1 MWILQLHYAII
12 EIGILSDFGK
22 QPAGR
27 CFFQILP
34 RPAGRAN
41 LRRKSKEEIT
51 LDTPIGGLLLI
62 QVVLIAI
69 NAFCAAAEIAVVSLS
84 ETKLRHQA
92 DEGDKKAQKLLKMVL
107 EPSGFLST
115 IQIAITLAG
124 FLGSAFAA
132 ENFSDPLVN
141 LIVNVWGFK
150 AIPAATL
157 NTLCVVLIT
166 LILSYFTLVFGEL
179 VPKRIAMKK
188 TEAVARAVCGIIN
201 GMSKVVKPIV
211 WLLSKSVNAV
221 LRLFG
226 IDPAADEE
234 EVTED
239 EIRMMVDMGEEK
251 GAIETNERD
260 MIENIFEFNNMT
272 AADCM
277 THRTDVYALQADES
291 SEEILKII
299 SESGKSRFPVY
310 GEDLDDVLGT
320 VNSRD
325 FLIALSNGQQKTLHD
340 LLRPAYFVPES
351 VRTDVLFR
359 EMQKNKTHLAIVVD
373 EYGGTS
379 GLITMEDLL
388 EEIVGDIDDEYDD
401 ATPQDI
407 QKMADDTYRI
417 AGGTDLETINDTLS
431 LELPTEE
438 EFESLGGLI
447 YSQLAT
453 IPKDGTHPV
462 VECFGV
468 RIRVDEIVDRRV
480 EWATVTVLPKETKED
495 EKED

>member
-1 MWILQLHYAII
+1 M
-12 EIGILSDFGK
+12 
-22 QPAGR
+22 
-27 CFFQILP
+27 
-34 RPAGRAN
+34 
-41 LRRKSKEEIT
+41 
-51 LDTPIGGLLLI
+51 DTPIGGLLLI

-69 NAFCAAAEIAVVSLS
+69 NAFFAAAEIAVVSLN

-92 DEGDKKAQKLLKMVL
+92 DEGDAKAQKLLKMVL

-132 ENFSDPLVN
+132 ENFSDPLVH
-141 LIVNVWGFK
+141 LLVNEWGFTLL
-150 AIPAATL
+150 PAATL
-157 NTLCVVLIT
+157 DTLCVVLIT
-166 LILSYFTLVFGEL
+166 LILSYFTLIFGEL

-188 TEAVARAVCGIIN
+188 TEAVARGICGII
-201 GMSKVVKPIV
+201 GGVAAVLKPIV
-211 WLLSKSVNAV
+211 WLLTKSVNFV
-221 LRLFG
+221 LRLCG
-226 IDPAADEE
+226 IDPTAQEE

-239 EIRMMVDMGEEK
+239 EIRMMVDMGEET

-272 AADCM
+272 AVECM
-277 THRTDVYALQADES
+277 THRTDVFALQVDES
-291 SEEILKII
+291 AEEILETI
-299 SESGKSRFPVY
+299 SESGRSRFPVY

-325 FLIALSNGQQKTLHD
+325 FLIALSTGQQKTLRD

-359 EMQKNKTHLAIVVD
+359 DMQKNKTHLAIVVD

-401 ATPQDI
+401 AAPQDI
-407 QKMADDTYRI
+407 QKISDDTYRI
-417 AGGTDLETINDTLS
+417 AGGADLETINDTLS

-438 EFESLGGLI
+438 EFDTLGGLI
-447 YSQLAT
+447 FSQLAT
-453 IPKDGTHPV
+453 IPQDGTHPQ
-462 VECFGV
+462 VECHGV
-468 RIRVDEIVDRRV
+468 RIRVEEIEDRRV
-480 EWATVTVLPKETKED
+480 DWATVTILPKEVTEE